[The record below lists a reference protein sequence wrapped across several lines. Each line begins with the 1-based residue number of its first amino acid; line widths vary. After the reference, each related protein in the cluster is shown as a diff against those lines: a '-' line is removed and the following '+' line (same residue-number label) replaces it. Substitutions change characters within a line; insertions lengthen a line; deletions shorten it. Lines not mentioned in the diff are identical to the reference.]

1 MDNTKEKT
9 NDISFKESIKNLEKE
24 FGEGSVISFSKNNL
38 KTMKVIPT
46 GSVQI
51 DEILGIKGYPYGR
64 VIEVFGPESSAK
76 TTLALHAIAECQ
88 KQGNVAAFIDVEH
101 ALDPSYAEKL
111 GVNLEKVIFFQPNS
125 GEQALGI
132 VEAIARNNAASLIV
146 VDSVAALAPQAELEG
161 EMEDITIGAQARLM
175 SKALRR
181 LTALISRKNIVVFF
195 VNQVRDK
202 IGVFF
207 GNKET
212 TPGGRALKF
221 YSSLR
226 IELRRIKQ
234 ITRNGNN
241 VGSIVR
247 VKVVKNK
254 MAPPFR
260 VANIQVIFS
269 QGIIKEL
276 EIIEMAVT
284 KKIIV
289 KKGSWYTYKDKQLGQ
304 GQQGCLEFL
313 KKHPELLKEIQMSL
327 S

>member
-111 GVNLEKVIFFQPNS
+111 GVNLEKVIFSQPNS

-247 VKVVKNK
+247 VRKIEI
-254 MAPPFR
+254 R
-260 VANIQVIFS
+260 VCANYRVYWS
-269 QGIIKEL
+269 
-276 EIIEMAVT
+276 
-284 KKIIV
+284 
-289 KKGSWYTYKDKQLGQ
+289 Y
-304 GQQGCLEFL
+304 
-313 KKHPELLKEIQMSL
+313 
-327 S
+327 